1 MEKIWILYDLDGN
14 ETLCF
19 DELKLYLHEM
29 TQGQELS
36 DAKIGSIFKEIDTN
50 NDLKITK
57 DEMIIFVEK
66 LMVNDTTFKF
76 YSFDELQN

>member
-1 MEKIWILYDLDGN
+1 
-14 ETLCF
+14 
-19 DELKLYLHEM
+19 M

-50 NDLKITK
+50 NDLQITK
-57 DEMIIFVEK
+57 DEMIIFIEK